1 MQSRKFSRLH
11 LLGKYTYIRGIA
23 LIQWVC
29 RKCLLLNFLGK
40 KEVKWVLLLFSK
52 HCHTKA
58 VFRSKTR
65 SENLPNP
72 IARLSSSLYRKNF
85 PWIIRKKFN
94 EKTLNCFDHNWIL
107 YPSKRFYVHFNV
119 LYYYFSPCFP
129 HNKELLYLCLKNLSK
144 HSS

>member
-1 MQSRKFSRLH
+1 MDLSINPQKKIAKQFGDFEIYLFETFATKVQSRKFSRLH

-29 RKCLLLNFLGK
+29 IKCLLLNFLGK

-52 HCHTKA
+52 HCYTKA

-72 IARLSSSLYRKNF
+72 IARLSSSLHKELS
-85 PWIIRKKFN
+85 WTIRRKFN
-94 EKTLNCFDHNWIL
+94 EKTLNCFDHIL
-107 YPSKRFYVHFNV
+107 K
-119 LYYYFSPCFP
+119 L
-129 HNKELLYLCLKNLSK
+129 
-144 HSS
+144 